1 MAMMVTGRV
10 LLVCALCVLWCGAG
24 VICEEAP
31 MADDSENTDVIQGP
45 AKGSPPELAGRN
57 TGKQESS
64 DQVSQ
69 GLQNVG
75 EQLDSKNA
83 AADNQRKDPKIETL
97 TADKSMGE
105 KGEAEKG
112 QIGGGAGGE
121 ESGELLEERKA
132 PLDGQGGEGQARQ
145 AGNGSVKVGG
155 HSSATTPS
163 EGERKGTGEPSPPES
178 LLPGASTQGN
188 GAAPLASLQGAP
200 AATLEIS
207 EKPVENPEA
216 EPEKEKLSSEDDVPE
231 QTSQGV
237 NDGVEPNNDSQKEEN
252 FSIALKEQ
260 NGEPDG
266 DSESTQPRHL
276 AVGNASNIDA
286 ESGTEMPLP
295 KNNPTANSAVT
306 EGAKRGENKHGTR
319 KETPVEATAITNDT
333 ARTVYSDSSTA
344 VSHTTSPFLLLLV
357 VACAAAAAVV
367 AA

>member
-1 MAMMVTGRV
+1 MAMTMTGRV
-10 LLVCALCVLWCGAG
+10 LLVCALCVLWCGVCAME
-24 VICEEAP
+24 VSK
-31 MADDSENTDVIQGP
+31 ADDSENTDVSQGP
-45 AKGSPPELAGRN
+45 AKGSPSEPAGRN
-57 TGKQESS
+57 NGKQESS

-75 EQLDSKNA
+75 EPLDSKKEA
-83 AADNQRKDPKIETL
+83 AGNQRKDPKIETP
-97 TADKSMGE
+97 TADKSMDH
-105 KGEAEKG
+105 KGEAEKE
-112 QIGGGAGGE
+112 QIGGSAE

-145 AGNGSVKVGG
+145 AGNGSAKVGG

-163 EGERKGTGEPSPPES
+163 EGERPGTGEPSPPAS
-178 LLPGASTQGN
+178 LLPPASTQGN
-188 GAAPLASLQGAP
+188 GAAPPASLQGAP
-200 AATLEIS
+200 AATMKTN
-207 EKPVENPEA
+207 EKPVENPRA

-237 NDGVEPNNDSQKEEN
+237 NDGVEPNNDSQKKEN
-252 FSIALKEQ
+252 VSVALKER
-260 NGEPDG
+260 NGESDG

-286 ESGTEMPLP
+286 ERGTEIGLP

-306 EGAKRGENKHGTR
+306 EGAKRGDNKHGNR
-319 KETPVEATAITNDT
+319 KETPVEAAAITNDT
-333 ARTVYSDSSTA
+333 ARTGDSDGSTA
-344 VSHTTSPFLLLLV
+344 VSHTTSPLLLLV